1 MELLQSILLYVY
13 IIVLELIFFQYA
25 QFKLDKGNSS
35 ISFSNSKVYR
45 ILKKKF
51 IFFFI
56 QIVAIELSNYTN
68 YLEIIRFF
76 ETFSPAA
83 NFDPKISFG
92 ITESILYF
100 ISIVSLIA
108 FIFDVFKNK
117 ETLEF
122 YKKYHFILALS
133 SFVIFV
139 FTISFTQYIDHI
151 YLLLSILS
159 LVALLFAIKVVI
171 NKKTALC
178 FTIFVVLL
186 NFLNLVLEIERN
198 SIIDLCIKANTVLY
212 TLIAFSLMN
221 FYKLYIMRTLNKGEQ
236 ENTSSSDE
244 NVHEVLG
251 GFITKDKLTS
261 LYNGESLKKHAKEF
275 LDRGCEVCLVM
286 INIDNFKFIN
296 TYYGFEVGDK
306 VLIAFAKFLQSLSG
320 KFNVYRFNADQFSIL
335 VNSDVE
341 EAMSLCD
348 SINSSLKG
356 YQNKLKKYEL
366 SVSMGLSESHGEKS
380 YYSMLKESELALSHA
395 KEHGKNRVC
404 IFHESMIMETQKR
417 LEMEKLIR
425 KRIITSDFILYC
437 QPKMSIKKRSIAG
450 GEILIRMKNDHG
462 GFVPPDQFITVA
474 EESGLICQIDNIILH
489 KAFKFIQE
497 LQFLGF
503 NLPLS
508 INISSQEFL
517 RTDFN
522 KKINFLIDYYDINKN
537 NFVLE
542 ITETSLISD
551 IDKGMT
557 VANQIND
564 MGIKL
569 SLDDFGTG
577 YSSINYLIHLPI
589 HEVKIDKGLTSK
601 MLETTRNKLFFKYLV
616 KMLYSID
623 MDVVV
628 EGVETYD
635 EYIFLEECGS
645 DIYQGYYSYKPMP
658 ISEFKHL
665 LLNAS

>member
-1 MELLQSILLYVY
+1 MTSPDDASVNQ
-13 IIVLELIFFQYA
+13 VL
-25 QFKLDKGNSS
+25 DG
-35 ISFSNSKVYR
+35 
-45 ILKKKF
+45 
-51 IFFFI
+51 
-56 QIVAIELSNYTN
+56 
-68 YLEIIRFF
+68 
-76 ETFSPAA
+76 
-83 NFDPKISFG
+83 
-92 ITESILYF
+92 F
-100 ISIVSLIA
+100 IS
-108 FIFDVFKNK
+108 
-117 ETLEF
+117 
-122 YKKYHFILALS
+122 
-133 SFVIFV
+133 
-139 FTISFTQYIDHI
+139 
-151 YLLLSILS
+151 
-159 LVALLFAIKVVI
+159 
-171 NKKTALC
+171 
-178 FTIFVVLL
+178 
-186 NFLNLVLEIERN
+186 
-198 SIIDLCIKANTVLY
+198 
-212 TLIAFSLMN
+212 
-221 FYKLYIMRTLNKGEQ
+221 
-236 ENTSSSDE
+236 
-244 NVHEVLG
+244 
-251 GFITKDKLTS
+251 KDKLTS
-261 LYNGESLKKHAKEF
+261 LYNGESLKRHSKEF
-275 LDRGCEVCLVM
+275 LNRGCEVCLVM

-296 TYYGFEVGDK
+296 TYYGFEEGDK
-306 VLIAFAKFLQSLSG
+306 VLVVFSKFLQSLSS
-320 KFNVYRFNADQFSIL
+320 KYNVYRFNADQFSIL

-348 SINSSLKG
+348 NIISSLMS
-356 YQNKLKKYEL
+356 YQHKLKKYDL
-366 SVSMGLSESHGEKS
+366 SVSIGLSESHGEKS

-395 KEHGKNRVC
+395 KENGKNRVC

-437 QPKMSIKKRSIAG
+437 QPKMSIKKRNIAG
-450 GEILIRMKNDHG
+450 GEILIRMQNEHG
-462 GFVPPDQFITVA
+462 GFVSPDQFILIA

-497 LQFLGF
+497 LQFSGF

-517 RTDFN
+517 KTDFN
-522 KKINFLIDYYDINKN
+522 KKLNFLINHYDIDKN
-537 NFVLE
+537 SFVLE

-551 IDKGMT
+551 INKGMT

-601 MLETTRNKLFFKYLV
+601 MLESTRNKLFFKYLV